1 MNVRQQPSQ
10 LQITSFVEYFTT
22 VQARERFCYKLRQKR
37 NELDHALIS
46 AQTDKREQYR
56 FPIHPSK
63 QGPQLESSL
72 IYGTMLP
79 HIPIGNACRLNSMLI
94 TYVRTYSNLL
104 TSFRLSS
111 LVQNSREGARQLRT
125 IVLSANEEM
134 KKFSTIT
141 EQ

>member
-22 VQARERFCYKLRQKR
+22 VHARERFCYKLRQKR

-94 TYVRTYSNLL
+94 TYVHNDNLL

-111 LVQNSREGARQLRT
+111 LVQNSREDARQLRT
-125 IVLSANEEM
+125 IVVSANEEM
-134 KKFSTIT
+134 RKFSTIT